1 MEFTSTI
8 VFFIIHFSVRLC
20 DIEVFP
26 YFVPF
31 GLNGQF
37 LWIKHSINF
46 CFKAY
51 HLSFAMN
58 DCKLVY
64 AICYCLQQWKFSL
77 CPFTYINVTSAK
89 VVLNNNHSS
98 IWKEGSQFTLLH
110 DINVIWHV
118 IKSKCVNFRRGVEN
132 LTFTGT
138 WTRIWYILGE

>member
-1 MEFTSTI
+1 MLIDENKKHDINIYSYYLNFNQLSPLSGIVEFTTI
-8 VFFIIHFSVRLC
+8 VFFIHFSVLLC
-20 DIEVFP
+20 DIDVFP

-46 CFKAY
+46 CFKTY

-58 DCKLVY
+58 ACKLVY

-89 VVLNNNHSS
+89 VVLKNNHSS

-110 DINVIWHV
+110 DINV
-118 IKSKCVNFRRGVEN
+118 F
-132 LTFTGT
+132 LTCD
-138 WTRIWYILGE
+138 